1 MNKAPA
7 FPVRA
12 QGMNVQLRP
21 YQSDAVHQCFG
32 LWERNVLNL
41 LGVAAVGAGK
51 TIIASTIMKLHLNS
65 PEKRVL
71 FLAHRDEL
79 LGQTVEKLA
88 MIDDRIVSGIEQGR
102 HVCPPDAK
110 VMVASI
116 ATVKNIQRLARWSP
130 LKNISLVIIDECHH
144 STAATYLDVLE
155 EIFKQNPA
163 RHLLGITATPIRM
176 DGESLSHV
184 FDALAFRVDMPELLD
199 LGYLCP
205 IRGLTIRTNAS
216 IENVPVSADGDYDP
230 DKLAEAVDT
239 EARNRVIVQSY
250 LARGEGRPAIVFVAN
265 VRHAEHVAIEFRKS
279 GIPAQAV
286 TGQQKKEER
295 RRIIDAYS
303 RGELQVLTNCAVLT
317 EGFDAPR
324 TACIVAARPT
334 RSPVTY
340 PQQIGRGLRLH
351 SSKRDCLVIDLVD
364 ISAQNVITL
373 PKIFRL
379 PETLQ
384 LDGENIR
391 QVQRTVEK
399 ARLYHPEVDWDVAR
413 EFTAKD
419 IRQLLKPPDFFHLAQ
434 TIQPDTS
441 TALNWMPL
449 NDNFVCVVNIRENRV
464 ARLDRDEL
472 GVWRFS
478 YGSTRMR
485 LGSRK
490 QEALLD
496 ATALLQ
502 SFLSDEDVQRVESR
516 PQVDGPPSDEQI
528 SLLRQYQIPSDRIER
543 LSQAAATSLLQRLD
557 FIKYLCRVKGMYQA
571 GRYAGQYYEIV
582 ALFDPDYTE
591 SVASVNKFI
600 ADRTQPVKV
609 LQWLKR
615 NKPELFESALLPS
628 FEELL
633 ALCKRHPNRFHD
645 LARRA
650 LEGSPEFLHMQTQHQ
665 RHRASVFNRGNRAES
680 KPERSTVTA

>member
-1 MNKAPA
+1 
-7 FPVRA
+7 
-12 QGMNVQLRP
+12 MNVQLRP
-21 YQSDAVHQCFG
+21 YQSDAVHQCFR
-32 LWERNVLNL
+32 LWEKSVLNL

-71 FLAHRDEL
+71 FLAHREEL

-88 MIDDRIVSGIEQGR
+88 LIDNQIVAGIEQGR
-102 HVCPPDAK
+102 NVCPPNAQ

-144 STAATYLDVLE
+144 STAATYADVLE
-155 EIFKQNPA
+155 EISKQNPA

-176 DGESLSHV
+176 DGESLSLI

-205 IRGLTIRTNAS
+205 IRGLTIRTNTS

-250 LARGEGRPAIVFVAN
+250 LARGESRPAIVFVAS
-265 VRHAEHVAIEFRKS
+265 VRHAEHVAVEFRKH
-279 GIPAQAV
+279 GIAAQAV

-295 RRIIDAYS
+295 RKIIEAYS

-324 TACIVAARPT
+324 TACVVAARPT

-340 PQQIGRGLRLH
+340 PQQIGRGLRLNT
-351 SSKRDCLVIDLVD
+351 SKRDCLVIDLVD
-364 ISAQNVITL
+364 ICAQNIITL

-379 PETLQ
+379 PENLR

-391 QVQRTVEK
+391 QIQRTVEK

-419 IRQLLKPPDFFHLAQ
+419 IRQLLEPPDFFHLAQ
-434 TIQPDTS
+434 TLQPDTS
-441 TALNWMPL
+441 TAVGWMPL
-449 NDNFVCVVNIRENRV
+449 NDNFVSVVNIRANRV

-472 GVWRFS
+472 GRWCFS
-478 YGSTRMR
+478 FGAARMR
-485 LGSRK
+485 LGNRK
-490 QEALLD
+490 AEALLD
-496 ATALLQ
+496 ATALLR
-502 SFLSDEDVQRVESR
+502 SKLSDEELQRVASHPR
-516 PQVDGPPSDEQI
+516 DDGPPTQEQI
-528 SLLRQYQIPSDRIER
+528 SQLRQYQISSDRIEQ
-543 LSQAAATSLLQRLD
+543 LSRSAATSLLQRLD

-571 GRYAGQYYEIV
+571 GRYAGQYYEMV

-591 SVASVNKFI
+591 SVARVNKFI
-600 ADRTQPVKV
+600 ADRTQPVKI

-633 ALCKRHPNRFHD
+633 GSCNRQPNRFHD

-650 LEGSPEFLHMQTQHQ
+650 LEGSPEFLHMQTQFQ
-665 RHRASVFNRGNRAES
+665 RHRASNLGNRVAS
-680 KPERSTVTA
+680 KPEQRAVAS

>member
-1 MNKAPA
+1 VKPRRQSKQPLFPQVASSLGANGQPWPYNETAPA
-7 FPVRA
+7 FFVRA
-12 QGMNVQLRP
+12 QRMNVQLRP

-71 FLAHRDEL
+71 FLAHREEL

-155 EIFKQNPA
+155 EISKQNPA

-265 VRHAEHVAIEFRKS
+265 VRHAQHVAIEFRKS
-279 GIPAQAV
+279 GIAAQAK
-286 TGQQKKEER
+286 TWPTKREGRAPPDHR
-295 RRIIDAYS
+295 RLFA
-303 RGELQVLTNCAVLT
+303 RGVAGATNCAVLT

-324 TACIVAARPT
+324 TACVVAARPT

-340 PQQIGRGLRLH
+340 PQQIGA
-351 SSKRDCLVIDLVD
+351 SAINPSKR
-364 ISAQNVITL
+364 
-373 PKIFRL
+373 
-379 PETLQ
+379 
-384 LDGENIR
+384 
-391 QVQRTVEK
+391 
-399 ARLYHPEVDWDVAR
+399 
-413 EFTAKD
+413 
-419 IRQLLKPPDFFHLAQ
+419 
-434 TIQPDTS
+434 
-441 TALNWMPL
+441 
-449 NDNFVCVVNIRENRV
+449 
-464 ARLDRDEL
+464 
-472 GVWRFS
+472 
-478 YGSTRMR
+478 
-485 LGSRK
+485 
-490 QEALLD
+490 
-496 ATALLQ
+496 
-502 SFLSDEDVQRVESR
+502 
-516 PQVDGPPSDEQI
+516 
-528 SLLRQYQIPSDRIER
+528 
-543 LSQAAATSLLQRLD
+543 
-557 FIKYLCRVKGMYQA
+557 
-571 GRYAGQYYEIV
+571 IV
-582 ALFDPDYTE
+582 
-591 SVASVNKFI
+591 S
-600 ADRTQPVKV
+600 
-609 LQWLKR
+609 
-615 NKPELFESALLPS
+615 
-628 FEELL
+628 
-633 ALCKRHPNRFHD
+633 
-645 LARRA
+645 
-650 LEGSPEFLHMQTQHQ
+650 
-665 RHRASVFNRGNRAES
+665 
-680 KPERSTVTA
+680 

>member
-1 MNKAPA
+1 
-7 FPVRA
+7 
-12 QGMNVQLRP
+12 MNVQLRP
-21 YQSDAVHQCFG
+21 YQSNAVHQCFR
-32 LWERNVLNL
+32 LWEQNVLNL

-51 TIIASTIMKLHLNS
+51 TIIASTIMKRHLSS

-71 FLAHRDEL
+71 FLAHREEL

-88 MIDDRIVSGIEQGR
+88 MIDNQIVAGIEQGR
-102 HVCPPDAK
+102 NVCPSNAQ

-116 ATVKNIQRLARWSP
+116 ATVKNIQRLERWSP

-144 STAATYLDVLE
+144 STAASYADVLE
-155 EIFKQNPA
+155 EISRQNPS

-176 DGESLSHV
+176 DGESLSLI
-184 FDALAFRVDMPELLD
+184 FDALAFRVNMPELLD

-205 IRGLTIRTNAS
+205 IRGLTIRTNTS
-216 IENVPVSADGDYDP
+216 IQNVPVSPDGDYDP

-265 VRHAEHVAIEFRKS
+265 VRHAEHVAMEFRKH
-279 GIPAQAV
+279 GIAAQAV
-286 TGQQKKEER
+286 TGRQKKEER
-295 RRIIDAYS
+295 RGIIEAYS
-303 RGELQVLTNCAVLT
+303 RGGLRVLTNCAVLT

-324 TACIVAARPT
+324 TSCIVAARPT

-351 SSKRDCLVIDLVD
+351 PSKRDCLVIDLVD
-364 ISAQNVITL
+364 INAQNVITL

-379 PETLQ
+379 PQSLR

-413 EFTAKD
+413 EFTARD
-419 IRQLLKPPDFFHLAQ
+419 IRQLLEPPDFFHLAQ
-434 TIQPDTS
+434 TLHPDMS
-441 TALNWMPL
+441 TAVSWMPL
-449 NDNFVCVVNIRENRV
+449 NDGFVCVVNVRENRV

-472 GVWRFS
+472 GRMRFS
-478 YGSTRMR
+478 LGATRMR
-485 LGSRK
+485 LGDRK

-496 ATALLQ
+496 ATELLR
-502 SFLSDEDVQRVESR
+502 SNLSDEELRRVASH
-516 PQVDGPPSDEQI
+516 PQDEGSPTEEHI
-528 SLLRQYQIPSDRIER
+528 SLLRQYQIPPDRIAQ
-543 LSQAAATSLLQRLD
+543 LSRATATSLLQRLD

-571 GRYAGQYYEIV
+571 GRYAGQYYEMV

-591 SVASVNKFI
+591 AIARVNKFI
-600 ADRTQPVKV
+600 ADRTQPVKI

-633 ALCKRHPNRFHD
+633 DLCKRQPNRFHD
-645 LARRA
+645 LARGA
-650 LEGSPEFLHMQTQHQ
+650 LEGSPEFLHMQTQFQ
-665 RHRASVFNRGNRAES
+665 RHRASTFDARQRAERKS
-680 KPERSTVTA
+680 AQLPVCA

>member
-1 MNKAPA
+1 MA
-7 FPVRA
+7 
-12 QGMNVQLRP
+12 VQLRP
-21 YQSDAVHQCFG
+21 YQSDAVHQCFR
-32 LWERNVLNL
+32 LWEQNVLNL

-71 FLAHRDEL
+71 FLAHREEL
-79 LGQTVEKLA
+79 LGQTMEKLA
-88 MIDDRIVSGIEQGR
+88 MIDNQIVAGIEQGR
-102 HVCPPDAK
+102 NICWPNAQ

-130 LKNISLVIIDECHH
+130 LKNISLVIVDECHH
-144 STAATYLDVLE
+144 STAASYTDVLD
-155 EIFKQNPA
+155 EISRQNPA

-176 DGESLSHV
+176 DGESLSLV

-205 IRGLTIRTNAS
+205 IRGLTIRTNTS
-216 IENVPVSADGDYDP
+216 IEDVPVSADGDYDP

-239 EARNRVIVQSY
+239 EARNRVIVQAY

-265 VRHAEHVAIEFRKS
+265 VRHAEHVALEFRKH
-279 GIPAQAV
+279 GVAAQAV

-317 EGFDAPR
+317 EGFDAPH

-351 SSKRDCLVIDLVD
+351 PSKRDCLVIDLID
-364 ISAQNVITL
+364 ITAQNIITL
-373 PKIFRL
+373 PKMFRL
-379 PETLQ
+379 PETLR

-391 QVQRTVEK
+391 QMQRTVEK
-399 ARLYHPEVDWDVAR
+399 ARLYHPEVDWDVTR
-413 EFTAKD
+413 EFTARD
-419 IRQLLKPPDFFHLAQ
+419 IRQLLEPPDFFHLAQ
-434 TIQPDTS
+434 TLQPDTS
-441 TALNWMPL
+441 TALTWMPL
-449 NDNFVCVVNIRENRV
+449 NDSFVCVVNIRENRI

-472 GVWRFS
+472 GRWRFS
-478 YGSTRMR
+478 HGPVRMR
-485 LGSRK
+485 LGNRK
-490 QEALLD
+490 QEALAD
-496 ATALLQ
+496 ATELLRTR
-502 SFLSDEDVQRVESR
+502 LSDEDRRRAANHPRGDGR
-516 PQVDGPPSDEQI
+516 PTEEQI
-528 SLLRQYQIPSDRIER
+528 SFLREYRIPADRIAQ
-543 LSQAAATSLLQRLD
+543 LSQATATSLLQRLD

-571 GRYAGQYYEIV
+571 GRYAGQYYEMV

-591 SVASVNKFI
+591 SVARLNKFI
-600 ADRTQPVKV
+600 ADRTQPVKI

-633 ALCKRHPNRFHD
+633 DLCKRQPNRFHD

-650 LEGSPEFLHMQTQHQ
+650 LEGSPECLHMQTQFQ
-665 RHRASVFNRGNRAES
+665 RHRASASGGKTGRKSEQLAI
-680 KPERSTVTA
+680 TA

>member
-1 MNKAPA
+1 
-7 FPVRA
+7 
-12 QGMNVQLRP
+12 MNVELRP
-21 YQSDAVHQCFG
+21 YQSDAVHQCFR
-32 LWERNVLNL
+32 LWEKGVLNL

-51 TIIASTIMKLHLNS
+51 TIIASTVMKLHLNS

-71 FLAHRDEL
+71 FLAHREEL

-88 MIDDRIVSGIEQGR
+88 MIDNQIVAGIEQGR
-102 HVCPPDAK
+102 NVCPPNAQ
-110 VMVASI
+110 VMVASV
-116 ATVKNIQRLARWSP
+116 ATVKNIQRLARWSS
-130 LKNISLVIIDECHH
+130 LRNISLVIIDECHH
-144 STAATYLDVLE
+144 STAASYSDVLE
-155 EIFKQNPA
+155 EISRQNPA

-176 DGESLSHV
+176 DGESLSLI

-205 IRGLTIRTNAS
+205 IRGLTIRTNTS

-230 DKLAEAVDT
+230 DKLAEALDT

-250 LARGEGRPAIVFVAN
+250 LARGESRPAIVFVAN
-265 VRHAEHVAIEFRKS
+265 VRHAEHVAMEFRKH
-279 GIPAQAV
+279 GIAAQAV

-295 RRIIDAYS
+295 RRIIDAYA

-324 TACIVAARPT
+324 TACVVAARPT

-351 SSKRDCLVIDLVD
+351 DSKRDCLVIDLID
-364 ISAQNVITL
+364 INAQNVITL

-379 PETLQ
+379 PDNLR

-419 IRQLLKPPDFFHLAQ
+419 IRQLLEPPDFFHLAQ
-434 TIQPDTS
+434 TLQPDTS
-441 TALNWMPL
+441 TALTWMPL
-449 NDNFVCVVNIRENRV
+449 NESFVCVVDIRENRI
-464 ARLDRDEL
+464 ARVDRDEL
-472 GVWRFS
+472 GTWRFS
-478 YGSTRMR
+478 YGPERIR
-485 LGSRK
+485 LSNRK

-496 ATALLQ
+496 ATELLR
-502 SFLSDEDVQRVESR
+502 SRLSDEDRQRAASR
-516 PQVDGPPSDEQI
+516 PQGDEPPTEEHI
-528 SLLRQYQIPSDRIER
+528 SLLREYRIPADRIAECSR
-543 LSQAAATSLLQRLD
+543 AKATSLLQRLN

-571 GRYAGQYYEIV
+571 GRYAGQYYEMV

-591 SVASVNKFI
+591 SVAGVNKFI
-600 ADRTQPVKV
+600 ADRTQPAKI
-609 LQWLKR
+609 LEWLKR

-633 ALCKRHPNRFHD
+633 DLCKRQPNRFHD

-650 LEGSPEFLHMQTQHQ
+650 LEGSPEFLHMQTQFH
-665 RHRASVFNRGNRAES
+665 RHRAGTFKKADGNSPQLAVS
-680 KPERSTVTA
+680 A

>member
-1 MNKAPA
+1 
-7 FPVRA
+7 
-12 QGMNVQLRP
+12 MNVQLRP
-21 YQSDAVHQCFG
+21 YQSNAVHQCFR
-32 LWERNVLNL
+32 LWEQNVLNL

-51 TIIASTIMKLHLNS
+51 TIIASTIMKRHLSS

-71 FLAHRDEL
+71 FLAHREEL

-88 MIDDRIVSGIEQGR
+88 MIDNQIVAGIEQGR
-102 HVCPPDAK
+102 NVCPSNAQ

-116 ATVKNIQRLARWSP
+116 ATVKNIQRLERWSP

-144 STAATYLDVLE
+144 STAASYADVLE
-155 EIFKQNPA
+155 EISRQNPS

-176 DGESLSHV
+176 DGESLSLI
-184 FDALAFRVDMPELLD
+184 FDALAFRVNMPELLD

-205 IRGLTIRTNAS
+205 IRGLTIRTNTS
-216 IENVPVSADGDYDP
+216 IQNVPVSPDGDYDP

-265 VRHAEHVAIEFRKS
+265 VRHAEHVAMEFRKH
-279 GIPAQAV
+279 GIAAQAV
-286 TGQQKKEER
+286 TGRQKKEER
-295 RRIIDAYS
+295 RGIIEAYS
-303 RGELQVLTNCAVLT
+303 RGGLRVLTNCAVLT

-324 TACIVAARPT
+324 TSCIVAARPT

-351 SSKRDCLVIDLVD
+351 PSKRDCLVIDLVD
-364 ISAQNVITL
+364 INAQNVITL

-379 PETLQ
+379 PQSLR

-413 EFTAKD
+413 EFTARD
-419 IRQLLKPPDFFHLAQ
+419 IRQLLEPPDFFHLAQ
-434 TIQPDTS
+434 TLQPDMS
-441 TALNWMPL
+441 TAVSWMPL
-449 NDNFVCVVNIRENRV
+449 NDGFVCVVNVRENRV

-472 GVWRFS
+472 GRMRFS
-478 YGSTRMR
+478 LGATRMR
-485 LGSRK
+485 LGDRK

-496 ATALLQ
+496 ATELLR
-502 SFLSDEDVQRVESR
+502 SNLSDEELRRVASH
-516 PQVDGPPSDEQI
+516 PQDEGSPTEEHI
-528 SLLRQYQIPSDRIER
+528 SLLRQYQIPPDRIAQ
-543 LSQAAATSLLQRLD
+543 LSRATATSLLQRLD

-571 GRYAGQYYEIV
+571 GRYAGQYYEMV

-591 SVASVNKFI
+591 AIARVNKFI
-600 ADRTQPVKV
+600 ADRTQPVKI

-633 ALCKRHPNRFHD
+633 DLCKRQPNRFHD
-645 LARRA
+645 LARGA
-650 LEGSPEFLHMQTQHQ
+650 LEGSPEFLHMQTQFQ
-665 RHRASVFNRGNRAES
+665 RHRASTFDARQRAERKS
-680 KPERSTVTA
+680 AQLPVCA

>member
-1 MNKAPA
+1 MT
-7 FPVRA
+7 
-12 QGMNVQLRP
+12 VQLRP
-21 YQSDAVHQCFG
+21 YQSDAVHQCFR
-32 LWERNVLNL
+32 LWEKNVLNL

-51 TIIASTIMKLHLNS
+51 TIIASTIMKLHLS
-65 PEKRVL
+65 SAEKRVL
-71 FLAHRDEL
+71 FVAHREEL

-88 MIDDRIVSGIEQGR
+88 MIDNQIVAGIEQGR
-102 HVCPPDAK
+102 NVCPTNAQ

-144 STAATYLDVLE
+144 STAATYVDVLE
-155 EIFKQNPA
+155 EISKQNPA

-176 DGESLSHV
+176 DGESLSLI

-205 IRGLTIRTNAS
+205 IRGLTIRTNTS

-239 EARNRVIVQSY
+239 ETRNRVIVQSY

-265 VRHAEHVAIEFRKS
+265 VRHAEHVAVEFRKR
-279 GIPAQAV
+279 GIAAQAV
-286 TGQQKKEER
+286 TGQQRKEER

-303 RGELQVLTNCAVLT
+303 RGEIQVLTNCAVLT

-324 TACIVAARPT
+324 SACIVAARPT

-351 SSKRDCLVIDLVD
+351 PSKRDCLVIDLVD

-379 PETLQ
+379 PENLR

-419 IRQLLKPPDFFHLAQ
+419 IRQLLEPPDFFHLAQ
-434 TIQPDTS
+434 TLQPDTS

-449 NDNFVCVVNIRENRV
+449 NDSFVCVVDARENRV

-472 GVWRFS
+472 GRWRFS
-478 YGSTRMR
+478 YGPVRMR

-490 QEALLD
+490 QEALSD

-502 SFLSDEDVQRVESR
+502 SNLSDEDLQGVASH
-516 PQVDGPPSDEQI
+516 PQSDGLPTEEQI
-528 SLLRQYQIPSDRIER
+528 SLLRQYQIQSDRIEQ
-543 LSQAAATSLLQRLD
+543 LSRAAATSLLQRLD
-557 FIKYLCRVKGMYQA
+557 FIKYLCRVRGMYQA
-571 GRYAGQYYEIV
+571 GRYAGQYYEMV

-591 SVASVNKFI
+591 SVARVNKFI
-600 ADRTQPVKV
+600 ADRTQPVKI
-609 LQWLKR
+609 LRWLKR
-615 NKPELFESALLPS
+615 NKPDLFESALLPS
-628 FEELL
+628 FEEMLS
-633 ALCKRHPNRFHD
+633 LCKQQPNRFHD

-650 LEGSPEFLHMQTQHQ
+650 LEGSPEFLHMQTQFQ
-665 RHRASVFNRGNRAES
+665 RHRASTLNKSHRAGS
-680 KPERSTVTA
+680 RPEELAVSA

>member
-1 MNKAPA
+1 MNQSAVIQA
-7 FPVRA
+7 RLV
-12 QGMNVQLRP
+12 NVQLRP
-21 YQSDAVHQCFG
+21 YQSHAVQQCFR
-32 LWERNVLNL
+32 LWENNVLNL

-65 PEKRVL
+65 PQKRVL
-71 FLAHRDEL
+71 FLAHREEL

-88 MIDDRIVSGIEQGR
+88 MIDNQIVAGIEQGR
-102 HVCPPDAK
+102 NVCPPNAQ

-116 ATVKNIQRLARWSP
+116 ATVRNIQRLARWSP
-130 LKNISLVIIDECHH
+130 LKNISLAIVDECHH
-144 STAATYLDVLE
+144 STAATYAEVLE
-155 EIFKQNPA
+155 AISKENPG

-176 DGESLSHV
+176 DGESLSLI

-205 IRGLTIRTNAS
+205 IRGLTIRTNTS

-239 EARNRVIVQSY
+239 EARNRVVVQSY

-265 VRHAEHVAIEFRKS
+265 VRHAERVAIEFRKH
-279 GIPAQAV
+279 GIAAQAV
-286 TGQQKKEER
+286 TGRQKKEER
-295 RRIIDAYS
+295 RKIIDAYS

-324 TACIVAARPT
+324 TSCVIAARPT

-351 SSKRDCLVIDLVD
+351 DSKRDCLVIDLVD
-364 ISAQNVITL
+364 ISTQNIITL

-379 PETLQ
+379 PENLR
-384 LDGENIR
+384 LDGEDIR

-399 ARLYHPEVDWDVAR
+399 ARLYHPNVDWDVAR

-419 IRQLLKPPDFFHLAQ
+419 IRQLLEPPDFFHLAE
-434 TIQPDTS
+434 TLQPDAS
-441 TALNWMPL
+441 TAVSWMPL
-449 NDNFVCVVNIRENRV
+449 NDGFVCVVNIRENRV
-464 ARLDRDEL
+464 ARLDRDDL
-472 GVWRFS
+472 GRWHFS
-478 YGSTRMR
+478 YGSIRMR
-485 LGSRK
+485 LGNRK
-490 QEALLD
+490 QEVLLD

-502 SFLSDEDVQRVESR
+502 SNLSDEDAQRAASR
-516 PQVDGPPSDEQI
+516 PQGDGAVTDEQI
-528 SLLRQYQIPSDRIER
+528 LLLRQYQIPPGRIAQ
-543 LSQAAATSLLQRLD
+543 LSLAAATLLLQRLD

-571 GRYAGQYYEIV
+571 GRYAGQYYEMV

-591 SVASVNKFI
+591 SVARVNKFI
-600 ADRTQPVKV
+600 ADRTKPAKI
-609 LQWLKR
+609 LQWLRR

-633 ALCKRHPNRFHD
+633 DLSKRQPNRFHD

-650 LEGSPEFLHMQTQHQ
+650 LEGSAEFLHMQTQFQ
-665 RHRASVFNRGNRAES
+665 RHRARTFTKAERQS
-680 KPERSTVTA
+680 RQLAATA

>member
-1 MNKAPA
+1 
-7 FPVRA
+7 
-12 QGMNVQLRP
+12 MNVQLRP
-21 YQSDAVHQCFG
+21 YQNDAVHQCFR
-32 LWERNVLNL
+32 LWEQNVLNL

-51 TIIASTIMKLHLNS
+51 TIIASTVMKRHLSS

-71 FLAHRDEL
+71 FLAHREEL

-88 MIDDRIVSGIEQGR
+88 MIDNQIVAGIEQGR
-102 HVCPPDAK
+102 NVCPSNAQ

-116 ATVKNIQRLARWSP
+116 ATVKNIRRLERWSP

-144 STAATYLDVLE
+144 STAASYADVLE
-155 EIFKQNPA
+155 EISRQNPS

-176 DGESLSHV
+176 DGESLTLI
-184 FDALAFRVDMPELLD
+184 FEALAFRVDMPELLD

-205 IRGLTIRTNAS
+205 IRGLTICTNTS
-216 IENVPVSADGDYDP
+216 IQNVPVSPDGDYDP

-250 LARGEGRPAIVFVAN
+250 LARGESRPAIVFVAN
-265 VRHAEHVAIEFRKS
+265 VRHAEHVAMEFRKN
-279 GIPAQAV
+279 GIAAQAV
-286 TGQQKKEER
+286 TGRQRKEER
-295 RRIIDAYS
+295 RRIIEAFS
-303 RGELQVLTNCAVLT
+303 RAELQVLTNCAVLT

-324 TACIVAARPT
+324 VSCVIAARPT

-351 SSKRDCLVIDLVD
+351 PSKRDCLVIDLVD
-364 ISAQNVITL
+364 INAQNVITL

-379 PETLQ
+379 PESLR

-413 EFTAKD
+413 EFTAND
-419 IRQLLKPPDFFHLAQ
+419 IRQLLEPPDFFHLAQ
-434 TIQPDTS
+434 TLQPDTS
-441 TALNWMPL
+441 TAVSWMPL
-449 NDNFVCVVNIRENRV
+449 NDGFVCVVNVGENRV

-472 GVWRFS
+472 GRWRFS
-478 YGSTRMR
+478 FGATRIR
-485 LGSRK
+485 LGNRK
-490 QEALLD
+490 QEALSD
-496 ATALLQ
+496 ATELLR
-502 SFLSDEDVQRVESR
+502 SNLSDEEFRGVASH
-516 PQVDGPPSDEQI
+516 PQDEGSPTEEQV
-528 SLLRQYQIPSDRIER
+528 SLLRKYQISPERIEA
-543 LSQAAATSLLQRLD
+543 LSCAAATSLLQRLD

-571 GRYAGQYYEIV
+571 GRYAGQYYEMV

-591 SVASVNKFI
+591 AVARVNKFI
-600 ADRTQPVKV
+600 ADRTQPIKI

-633 ALCKRHPNRFHD
+633 DLCKRQPNRFHD
-645 LARRA
+645 LARGA
-650 LEGSPEFLHMQTQHQ
+650 LEGSPEFLHMQTQFQ
-665 RHRASVFNRGNRAES
+665 RHRASTFDARQRAERKS
-680 KPERSTVTA
+680 AQLPVCA

>member
-1 MNKAPA
+1 
-7 FPVRA
+7 
-12 QGMNVQLRP
+12 MNVQLRP
-21 YQSDAVHQCFG
+21 YQSDAVQQCFR
-32 LWERNVLNL
+32 LWKQNVLNL

-51 TIIASTIMKLHLNS
+51 TIIASTVMKLHLNS

-71 FLAHRDEL
+71 FLAHREEL

-88 MIDDRIVSGIEQGR
+88 MIDDQIVAGIEQGR
-102 HVCPPDAK
+102 NVCPPNAQ
-110 VMVASI
+110 VMVASV
-116 ATVKNIQRLARWSP
+116 ATVKNIQRLTRWSP
-130 LKNISLVIIDECHH
+130 LKNISLVIVDECHH
-144 STAATYLDVLE
+144 STAATYSDVLE
-155 EIFKQNPA
+155 EISKQNPA

-176 DGESLSHV
+176 DGESLSLI

-205 IRGLTIRTNAS
+205 IRGLTIRTNTS

-230 DKLAEAVDT
+230 DKLAEALDT

-250 LARGEGRPAIVFVAN
+250 LARGENRPAIVFVAN
-265 VRHAEHVAIEFRKS
+265 VCHAEHVATEFRKH
-279 GIPAQAV
+279 GIAAQAV
-286 TGQQKKEER
+286 TGNQKKEER
-295 RRIIDAYS
+295 RRIIDAYA

-324 TACIVAARPT
+324 TACVVAARPT

-351 SSKRDCLVIDLVD
+351 DSKRDCLVIDLID
-364 ISAQNVITL
+364 INAQNVITL

-379 PETLQ
+379 PDNLR

-413 EFTAKD
+413 EFTAQD
-419 IRQLLKPPDFFHLAQ
+419 IRQLLEPPDFFHLAQ
-434 TIQPDTS
+434 TLQPDTS
-441 TALNWMPL
+441 TALTWMPL
-449 NDNFVCVVNIRENRV
+449 NESFVCVVNIRENRI
-464 ARLDRDEL
+464 ARVDRDEL
-472 GVWRFS
+472 GTWRFS
-478 YGSTRMR
+478 YGPARIR
-485 LGSRK
+485 LSNRK

-496 ATALLQ
+496 ATELLR
-502 SFLSDEDVQRVESR
+502 SRLSNEDLQRLASHPKGDGLPTDEHV
-516 PQVDGPPSDEQI
+516 
-528 SLLRQYQIPSDRIER
+528 SLLRRYQIPSDRIER
-543 LSQAAATSLLQRLD
+543 LSRATATSLLQRLD

-571 GRYAGQYYEIV
+571 GRYAGQYYEMV

-591 SVASVNKFI
+591 SVAGVNKFI
-600 ADRTQPVKV
+600 ADRTQPAKL

-633 ALCKRHPNRFHD
+633 DLCKRQPNRFHD

-650 LEGSPEFLHMQTQHQ
+650 LEGSPEFLHMQTQFH
-665 RHRASVFNRGNRAES
+665 RHRAGTFKKAEGNSHQLAVS
-680 KPERSTVTA
+680 A

>member
-1 MNKAPA
+1 MAPA
-7 FPVRA
+7 FSLLA
-12 QGMNVQLRP
+12 QRMNVQLRP
-21 YQSDAVHQCFG
+21 YQSEAVNQSFH
-32 LWERNVLNL
+32 LWGRNVLNL

-71 FLAHRDEL
+71 FLAHREEL

-88 MIDDRIVSGIEQGR
+88 MIDDQIVAGIEQGR
-102 HVCPPDAK
+102 HVCPADAK

-116 ATVKNIQRLARWSP
+116 ATVKNLERLARWSP

-144 STAATYLDVLE
+144 STAATYVDVLE
-155 EIFKQNPA
+155 EISRKNPA

-176 DGESLSHV
+176 DGESLSV
-184 FDALAFRVDMPELLD
+184 IFDALAFRVDMPELLD

-205 IRGLTIRTNAS
+205 IRGLTIRTNTS
-216 IENVPVSADGDYDP
+216 IEHVPLSADGDYDL

-239 EARNRVIVQSY
+239 EARNQVIVRSY
-250 LARGEGRPAIVFVAN
+250 LARGENRPAIVFVAN
-265 VRHAEHVAIEFRKS
+265 VRHAEHLAIEFRKH
-279 GIPAQAV
+279 GIAAQAV
-286 TGQQKKEER
+286 SSKQKKEAR
-295 RRIIDAYS
+295 RQAIDAYQ
-303 RGELQVLTNCAVLT
+303 RGELQVLTNCNVLT
-317 EGFDAPR
+317 EGYDAPR
-324 TACIVAARPT
+324 TSCIVVGRPT

-351 SSKRDCLVIDLVD
+351 PSKRDCLVIDLVD
-364 ISAQNVITL
+364 VSAQKVITL
-373 PKIFRL
+373 PTIFRL
-379 PETLQ
+379 PENLH

-399 ARLYHPEVDWDVAR
+399 ARLYHPEVDWDVSR

-419 IRQLLKPPDFFHLAQ
+419 IRQLLEPPDFFHLAQ
-434 TIQPDTS
+434 TIQLDTS

-449 NDNFVCVVNIRENRV
+449 NDSFVCAVNIRENRV
-464 ARLDRDEL
+464 ARLDKDEL
-472 GVWRFS
+472 GAWHFS
-478 YGSTRMR
+478 YGPTRMR

-502 SFLSDEDVQRVESR
+502 SRLNEEEVQRIASH
-516 PQVDGPPSDEQI
+516 PTGDKPPTEEQI
-528 SLLRQYQIPSDRIER
+528 SLLRRYQIPSDRIQQ
-543 LSQAAATSLLQRLD
+543 LSQAKTTSLLQRLD
-557 FIKYLCRVKGMYQA
+557 FIKYLCRIKGMYQA
-571 GRYAGQYYEIV
+571 GRYPGQYYEVV

-591 SVASVNKFI
+591 SVARVNKFI
-600 ADRTQPVKV
+600 ADRTQPAKV

-615 NKPELFESALLPS
+615 NKPELFESALLPC

-633 ALCKRHPNRFHD
+633 QLCRQHPNRFYD

-665 RHRASVFNRGNRAES
+665 RHRASVLGNRNGAER
-680 KPERSTVTA
+680 KPEQRTVTC

>member
-1 MNKAPA
+1 
-7 FPVRA
+7 
-12 QGMNVQLRP
+12 MNVQLRP
-21 YQSDAVHQCFG
+21 YQSNAVHQCFR
-32 LWERNVLNL
+32 LWEQNVLNL

-51 TIIASTIMKLHLNS
+51 TIIASTVMKRHLSS

-71 FLAHRDEL
+71 FLAHREEL
-79 LGQTVEKLA
+79 LEQTVEKLA
-88 MIDDRIVSGIEQGR
+88 MIGSQIVAGIEQGR
-102 HVCPPDAK
+102 NICPPNAQ

-116 ATVKNIQRLARWSP
+116 ATVKNIQRLERWSP

-144 STAATYLDVLE
+144 STAASYTDVLD
-155 EIFKQNPA
+155 EISRQNPA

-176 DGESLSHV
+176 DGESLSLL

-205 IRGLTIRTNAS
+205 IRGLTIRTNTS
-216 IENVPVSADGDYDP
+216 IENVPVSADGDYDQ

-250 LARGEGRPAIVFVAN
+250 RARGEGRPAIVFVAN
-265 VRHAEHVAIEFRKS
+265 VRHAEHVAMEFRKH
-279 GIPAQAV
+279 GIAAQAV
-286 TGQQKKEER
+286 TGRQKKDER
-295 RRIIDAYS
+295 RKIIDAYS

-351 SSKRDCLVIDLVD
+351 PSKRDCLVIDLVD
-364 ISAQNVITL
+364 INAQNVITL

-379 PETLQ
+379 PETLR

-399 ARLYHPEVDWDVAR
+399 ARLYHPEVDWEVSH

-419 IRQLLKPPDFFHLAQ
+419 IRQLLEPPDFFHLAQ
-434 TIQPDTS
+434 TLQPDTS
-441 TALNWMPL
+441 TALTWMPL
-449 NDNFVCVVNIRENRV
+449 NDSFVCILNIRENRI

-472 GVWRFS
+472 GRWRFS
-478 YGSTRMR
+478 YGLVRMR
-485 LGSRK
+485 LGNRK
-490 QEALLD
+490 QEALAD
-496 ATALLQ
+496 ATELLRTK
-502 SFLSDEDVQRVESR
+502 LSDEDRRRAANHPRGDGR
-516 PQVDGPPSDEQI
+516 PTEEQI
-528 SLLRQYQIPSDRIER
+528 SFLREYRIPADRVAQ
-543 LSQAAATSLLQRLD
+543 LTQATATSLLQRLD

-571 GRYAGQYYEIV
+571 GRYAGQYYEMV

-591 SVASVNKFI
+591 SVARLNKFI
-600 ADRTQPVKV
+600 ADRTQPVRI

-615 NKPELFESALLPS
+615 NKAELFESALLSS

-633 ALCKRHPNRFHD
+633 DLCKRQPNRFHD

-650 LEGSPEFLHMQTQHQ
+650 LEGSPEFLHMQTQFQ
-665 RHRASVFNRGNRAES
+665 RHRASASGEKTGRKSEQLAI
-680 KPERSTVTA
+680 TA

>member
-1 MNKAPA
+1 M
-7 FPVRA
+7 FPVPVRR
-12 QGMNVQLRP
+12 MNVQLRP
-21 YQSDAVHQCFG
+21 YQSDAVHQCFQ
-32 LWERNVLNL
+32 LWERSVLNL

-51 TIIASTIMKLHLNS
+51 TIIASTVMKLHLS
-65 PEKRVL
+65 RPERRVL
-71 FLAHRDEL
+71 FLAHREEL
-79 LGQTVEKLA
+79 LEQTVGKLA
-88 MIDDRIVSGIEQGR
+88 MIDNQIVAGIEQGR
-102 HVCPPDAK
+102 NVCPPTAQ

-116 ATVKNIQRLARWSP
+116 ATIKNIQRLARWSP
-130 LKNISLVIIDECHH
+130 LKNISLVIVDECHH
-144 STAATYLDVLE
+144 STAATYAEVLDAISKE
-155 EIFKQNPA
+155 NPG

-176 DGESLSHV
+176 DGESLSLI

-205 IRGLTIRTNAS
+205 IRGLTIRTNTS
-216 IENVPVSADGDYDP
+216 IENVPVSSDGDYDP
-230 DKLAEAVDT
+230 DELAQAVDT

-250 LARGEGRPAIVFVAN
+250 LARGESCPAIVFVAN
-265 VRHAEHVAIEFRKS
+265 VRHAEHVAIEFRKH
-279 GIPAQAV
+279 GIAAQAV

-303 RGELQVLTNCAVLT
+303 RGELQVLTNCNVLT

-324 TACIVAARPT
+324 TACIIAARPT

-351 SSKRDCLVIDLVD
+351 DSKRDCLVIDLVD
-364 ISAQNVITL
+364 ISTQNVITL

-379 PETLQ
+379 PESLR

-413 EFTAKD
+413 EFTAND
-419 IRQLLKPPDFFHLAQ
+419 IRQLLEPPDFFHLAQ

-441 TALNWMPL
+441 TAVSWMPL
-449 NDNFVCVVNIRENRV
+449 NDGYVCVVNLRENRV

-472 GVWRFS
+472 GRWRLTYDS
-478 YGSTRMR
+478 IRMR
-485 LGSRK
+485 LGNRK

-496 ATALLQ
+496 AAALLQ
-502 SFLSDEDVQRVESR
+502 SNLSDEDLQRVASHPE
-516 PQVDGPPSDEQI
+516 GGLPPTEEQT
-528 SLLRQYQIPSDRIER
+528 SLLRQYQLPSARIAQ
-543 LSQAAATSLLQRLD
+543 LSRAAATSLLQRLD

-571 GRYAGQYYEIV
+571 GRYAGQYYQMV

-591 SVASVNKFI
+591 SVARVNKFI
-600 ADRTQPVKV
+600 ADRTKPEKI

-628 FEELL
+628 FEELVE
-633 ALCKRHPNRFHD
+633 LCKRQPNRFHD
-645 LARRA
+645 LARGA
-650 LEGSPEFLHMQTQHQ
+650 LEGSPEFLHMQTQFQ
-665 RHRASVFNRGNRAES
+665 RHRASAFNKTEH
-680 KPERSTVTA
+680 KPAALAVSA

>member
-1 MNKAPA
+1 
-7 FPVRA
+7 
-12 QGMNVQLRP
+12 MNVQLRP
-21 YQSDAVHQCFG
+21 YQSEAVHQCFRF
-32 LWERNVLNL
+32 WERNVLNL

-71 FLAHRDEL
+71 FLAHREEL

-88 MIDDRIVSGIEQGR
+88 MIDDQVVAGIEQGR
-102 HVCPPDAK
+102 NVCPPAAQ

-116 ATVKNIQRLARWSP
+116 ATVKNIQRVARWSP
-130 LKNISLVIIDECHH
+130 LKNISLVIIDEAHH
-144 STAATYLDVLE
+144 STAATYLEVLE
-155 EIFKQNPA
+155 EISRQNPA

-176 DGESLSHV
+176 DGESLSLI

-205 IRGLTIRTNAS
+205 IRGLTIRTKTS
-216 IENVPVSADGDYDP
+216 IENVPLSADGDYDP

-250 LARGEGRPAIVFVAN
+250 LQRGEGRPTIVFVAN
-265 VRHAEHVAIEFRKS
+265 VRHAEHVATEFRKH
-279 GIPAQAV
+279 GITAQAV
-286 TGQQKKEER
+286 SSKQKKDER
-295 RRIIDAYS
+295 RRIIDAYA
-303 RGELQVLTNCAVLT
+303 RGQVQVLTNCAVLT

-351 SSKRDCLVIDLVD
+351 PSKRDCLVIDLVD
-364 ISAQNVITL
+364 VSAQNVITL

-379 PETLQ
+379 PESLR
-384 LDGENIR
+384 LNGENIR

-419 IRQLLKPPDFFHLAQ
+419 IRQLLEPPDFFHLAQ
-434 TIQPDTS
+434 TIQPDKS
-441 TALNWMPL
+441 TALSWMPL
-449 NDNFVCVVNIRENRV
+449 NDSFICVVSIRENRV

-472 GVWRFS
+472 GRWRFS
-478 YGSTRMR
+478 CGPVRMR
-485 LGSRK
+485 LGNRK

-496 ATALLQ
+496 ATALLR
-502 SFLSDEDVQRVESR
+502 SNSSDEELQRMSSHPR
-516 PQVDGPPSDEQI
+516 DDGPPTDEQI
-528 SLLRQYQIPSDRIER
+528 SLLRQYQIPSDRIEQ
-543 LSQAAATSLLQRLD
+543 LSKATATSLLQRLD
-557 FIKYLCRVKGMYQA
+557 FIKYLCRIKGMYQA

-591 SVASVNKFI
+591 SVARVNKFI
-600 ADRTQPVKV
+600 RDRTQPVKV

-628 FEELL
+628 FEQLL
-633 ALCKRHPNRFHD
+633 DLCQHHLNRFHD

-650 LEGSPEFLHMQTQHQ
+650 LEGSPEFLHMQAQHQ
-665 RHRASVFNRGNRAES
+665 RHRAIVLGKKNET
-680 KPERSTVTA
+680 ERNSERTPVTA